1 MPYKIVYSPEATD
14 HVEGLTARERSIVV
28 SGIDKQLLH
37 QPTVE
42 TRNRKLMRS
51 NDLSVWELRLGA
63 LRVYYDVLETEQTV
77 LIRAVGVKRGNRIF
91 IAGKEMTL

>member
-1 MPYKIVYSPEATD
+1 MAYRVVYSPEATD
-14 HVEGLTARERSIVV
+14 HLEGLTARERSIVV
-28 SGIDKQLLH
+28 GGIDKQLLH

-51 NDLSVWELRLGA
+51 NERFVWELRLGT
-63 LRVYYDVLETEQTV
+63 LRVYYDVVEMEQIV
-77 LIRAVGVKRGNRIF
+77 LIRAVGVKRGNRVF